1 MKRIH
6 FWLIPCLMLIIL
18 PQPFAAESTPGR
30 SEMLRT
36 MAYSPRSPEEAVR
49 WQNEVRERLYAIL
62 LLSDLWEQKSAI
74 PLNPVKLA
82 EEPAEDFT
90 RREIEIQSTPRRRIP
105 VVVTVP
111 REGTPPFPAVVCI
124 HGHGG
129 TRHSV
134 YDSGSIYK
142 GFAAELARR
151 GTVTIAADVGQHDV
165 REAGRTLM
173 GERLWDLIRCVDY
186 LASLREVDANRIGCA
201 GLSLGGEMAMW
212 LGAMDTR
219 VAAAVSA
226 GFLTTMDQMEHN
238 HCLCWKVAG
247 LRALVD
253 YADIYSLIAPRFLQ
267 CQNGLKEGPKDFYV
281 PLARVALKEIQPIY
295 ADFGHPERVTLDI
308 HEGGH
313 EIDLPALL
321 KFLEENL

>member
-1 MKRIH
+1 MKPSH
-6 FWLIPCLMLIIL
+6 FGFVPFFVLMVFSCPSVTQSDGHRAL
-18 PQPFAAESTPGR
+18 
-30 SEMLRT
+30 
-36 MAYSPRSPEEAVR
+36 AYSPRSPEEALQ
-49 WQNEVRERLYAIL
+49 WQNEVRERLFVIL
-62 LLSDLWEQKSAI
+62 LVDDLWEQKSTI
-74 PLNPVKLA
+74 PLNPTTLS
-82 EEPAEDFT
+82 EEKVSGFT
-90 RREIEIQSTPRRRIP
+90 RQEIEIQSTPRRRIP
-105 VVVTVP
+105 VVVTLP
-111 REGTPPFPAVVCI
+111 DTGTPPYPGVVCI

-129 TRHSV
+129 TRYSP
-134 YDSGSIYK
+134 YDTASIYK

-151 GTVTIAADVGQHDV
+151 GMVTIAADVGQHEV
-165 REAGRTLM
+165 REMGRTLM
-173 GERLWDLIRCVDY
+173 GERLWDLVRCVDY
-186 LASLREVDANRIGCA
+186 LTGMEGVDAKRIGCA

-219 VAAAVSA
+219 VAATVSS
-226 GFLTTMDQMEHN
+226 GFLTTMDQMEQN

-281 PLARVALKEIQPIY
+281 PLAREALKEIQPIY
-295 ADFGHPERVTLDI
+295 ASLGHPERVSLDI

-321 KFLEENL
+321 HFFEENL